1 MQEYDFPC
9 SFSGVDE
16 WVVKTTPVLWA
27 RGPERYA
34 AEQEFQPFSSREL
47 FSDWEGSIQPVID
60 QVITSL
66 RKNLS
71 YVLDIK
77 GWEYLFSQWTR
88 NEGTYIPRTLE
99 YYIKMGIR
107 LALTSIGELTKLRD
121 VDGHG
126 QEFLCMNNI
135 TNAWRAAY
143 SLYEGG
149 GVTRTRCWEG
159 GKKHDQI
166 CSPPSFGG
174 GR

>member
-1 MQEYDFPC
+1 M
-9 SFSGVDE
+9 
-16 WVVKTTPVLWA
+16 
-27 RGPERYA
+27 
-34 AEQEFQPFSSREL
+34 
-47 FSDWEGSIQPVID
+47 ID

-135 TNAWRAAY
+135 NDAWLAVYR
-143 SLYEGG
+143 LYGG
-149 GVTRTRCWEG
+149 CSCT
-159 GKKHDQI
+159 DQML
-166 CSPPSFGG
+166 G